1 MNEEYEIICNLL
13 EIQDSTQHPFEFMF
27 VFSKYDAM
35 SSMPMES
42 GDGFC
47 VWSSSLMKQ
56 ETMEAGKKSQQ
67 EQFYLLTNCKDRKIV
82 YLALEKVLT
91 KFGIE
96 QLARDSAICSKVP
109 YEEMDKTRMRLLEL
123 GYYNDALYLLQ
134 DENFTLLLDQK
145 AFKAVINK
153 YRSFL
158 GVNSCQI
165 TEESLNK
172 FLRQFLWLNMDKK
185 ELVLLLNGIL
195 KLLESAYYLDRESF
209 STQVGKLIEEL
220 SKLQYNDKHIV
231 TLGGLF
237 DSAKHLM
244 YYFNDIRGRQNVNFD
259 GSLEYAMKNTTEN
272 DCLCFFDDGAYSG
285 KQVISI
291 FQELMGVP
299 IDERTTNEHHVEE
312 LTQENKEK
320 IKKTNI
326 VLAYLCFN
334 KQSEN
339 YIKEEL
345 RKLGIE
351 NITILFVKDLSE
363 KIFATDS
370 SIFLNNE
377 QKTLVEKWLTDIGYT
392 ILSSSKRKADGEYK
406 PRWNEERIQEAAL
419 GYNNAQQLVIF
430 STNIPT
436 YSITAFWANGDYETH
451 EWKGL
456 FQRTVKD

>member
-1 MNEEYEIICNLL
+1 MQSI
-13 EIQDSTQHPFEFMF
+13 EIQDSTQQPFEFMF

-35 SSMPMES
+35 SSMPIES

-109 YEEMDKTRMRLLEL
+109 YEEMNKTRMRLLEL

-134 DENFTLLLDQK
+134 DENFTRLLDQK
-145 AFKAVINK
+145 AFKVVINK

-185 ELVLLLNGIL
+185 ELVLLLDGIL

-244 YYFNDIRGRQNVNFD
+244 YYFNDIKGIKNVNFD
-259 GSLEYAMKNTTEN
+259 GSLESALKNTTEN

-299 IDERTTNEHHVEE
+299 IDERTTNEHHVDE

-363 KIFATDS
+363 KIFATDN
-370 SIFLNNE
+370 SIFFNNE

-392 ILSSSKRKADGEYK
+392 ILLSSKRKANGEYK

-436 YSITAFWANGDYETH
+436 YSITAFWANGDYGTH